1 MIILA
6 TKTLPYRTLYTEHI
20 RFNSNPGTGGIED
33 EYDYEVDSKGRK
45 KLVKVGEK
53 DLYKEIQS
61 YAESCKIE
69 NILKR
74 AASGD
79 MSDFRP
85 DGIYADTTAIP
96 TNLNDA
102 QKEMMKLQR
111 YWNSQPIEIKN
122 KYNNSVDEFIAAV
135 GSKAW
140 MTDMGYIK
148 EAPEAPVPDA
158 AGIAPE
164 LNPEKPTE

>member
-1 MIILA
+1 MA
-6 TKTLPYRTLYTEHI
+6 TKTLPFRTIFDKERPIFLTC
-20 RFNSNPGTGGIED
+20 PGSGGIEP
-33 EYDYEVDSKGRK
+33 EYDYDVDSKGRK
-45 KLVKVGEK
+45 KLVKIGEK
-53 DLYKEIQS
+53 NLYEEIQS

-74 AASGD
+74 VASGD
-79 MSDFRP
+79 MTDFRP
-85 DGIYADTTAIP
+85 DGIYADSTNIP

-111 YWNSQPIEIKN
+111 YWNMQPMEIKN

-140 MTDMGYIK
+140 MTDMGFIK
-148 EAPEAPVPDA
+148 ETPETPVPDA
-158 AGIAPE
+158 GGINPE
-164 LNPEKPTE
+164 LNPDKPAE